1 MNRKTDDSSE
11 DVLVGAFGFDPQES
25 SAHFLVHI
33 PTSGQQTVEISEHL
47 SWDPLRV
54 SVSQHYG
61 IDRQD
66 GQVRCFLPRTKWNEV
81 ADALRA
87 ELNTRL
93 KSQGKRPGKWKVGYN
108 LVERTLGKELT
119 LLAWGIE
126 DADPSLIRT
135 AIANWQGLAPE
146 ERWWMY
152 TMTAAA
158 TGHCQTGRGV
168 GWRKAVRYALT
179 ENPVTNR
186 VEDQP
191 VVPEF
196 FRLATARAGTI
207 FDTAPSSPSSPSTA
221 EGLDHEPAP
230 VPVAATPTQPNS
242 AAQAKAQKELQQLA
256 RVLNN
261 KEALEQALSQMTTTA
276 GAPLS
281 DELIPFPEGTARN
294 AAAVRPSRL
303 SRKAKKT
310 TR

>member
-1 MNRKTDDSSE
+1 VSTNVENSGE
-11 DVLVGAFGFDPQES
+11 GVLVGAFGFDPPES
-25 SAHFLVHI
+25 AAHFLVHI
-33 PTSGQQTVEISEHL
+33 PTSSQQTVEISEHL

-81 ADALRA
+81 ADAVRA

-158 TGHCQTGRGV
+158 TGHCQTGRGI
-168 GWRKAVRYALT
+168 GWRKAIRYALT
-179 ENPVTNR
+179 ENPVTNC
-186 VEDQP
+186 VQDQP

-207 FDTAPSSPSSPSTA
+207 FDTAATFSPTA
-221 EGLDHEPAP
+221 DGLDHEPPP
-230 VPVAATPTQPNS
+230 VHVAETPAQRNS
-242 AAQAKAQKELQQLA
+242 AAQTEAREKLQELA
-256 RVLNN
+256 RALNN
-261 KEALEQALSQMTTTA
+261 AEAVEQALSQITATA
-276 GAPLS
+276 GAPPS
-281 DELIPFPEGTARN
+281 AELIPFPEGTAQTTTAIR
-294 AAAVRPSRL
+294 RSRL